1 LYVLYHF
8 LLVVASGFKI
18 CYDVLHKG
26 GIYMGDNR
34 GLKNRIAIS
43 NAVDKELYARL
54 KEYSEKTS
62 VPVSKLLDKAISML
76 LESVD
81 K

>member
-1 LYVLYHF
+1 M
-8 LLVVASGFKI
+8 AN
-18 CYDVLHKG
+18 
-26 GIYMGDNR
+26 NR

-43 NAVDKELYARL
+43 NAIDKELYFRL

-62 VPVSKLLDKAISML
+62 IPFSKLLDKAISL
-76 LESVD
+76 FLESVE